1 MKAEDIKAL
10 ANTLN
15 IGLPIIVAFC
25 VFAWCVT
32 HIDKLLV
39 FVSYIQKAFSF
50 CSSKARKGAISN
62 SIRGKILHSSRKMR
76 SFSNGIL
83 AGDLKIEWVK
93 EEDAETFIKNNQVI
107 IRMSQN
113 SNPHKNYVTA
123 VKTFVGNGLLPRSTK
138 YIDTSILNASKA
150 AVGRMLV
157 MNGDPDAID
166 YYDDTVLEPIFTSD
180 SEAAERYE
188 ELKTIDKNGMFINI
202 LLNEYAKATKKIY
215 PETPDP
221 LLVAES
227 KELLNYLHRIA
238 LGIVDNVTELQF
250 NREYFK
256 IHIFLTAKTITYQ
269 KSGIKPYLKHIRNSI
284 SDGIETIYIFG
295 LGRKMEV
302 AKEIAN
308 ELSQT
313 DFRIDSILTH
323 NYRHRSLDGRSVRGV
338 CYEVVI
344 FNEGVN
350 LEENELRF

>member
-1 MKAEDIKAL
+1 MKVEDIKAL
-10 ANTLN
+10 AGALN
-15 IGLPIIVAFC
+15 IGVPLIVGAI
-25 VFAWCVT
+25 VFAWCIT

-39 FVSYIQKAFSF
+39 FISYIQKAFSF

-76 SFSNGIL
+76 SFNNGII

-93 EEDAETFIKNNQVI
+93 EEDEETFIKNNQVI
-107 IRMSQN
+107 IRMSQK

-138 YIDTSILNASKA
+138 YIDSSILNASKI

-166 YYDDTVLEPIFTSD
+166 YYDGTVLEPVFASD
-180 SEAAERYE
+180 NEAAERYE

-215 PETPDP
+215 PEPPDP

-238 LGIVDNVTELQF
+238 LHVVDDVDELKF

-256 IHIFLTAKTITYQ
+256 IHILLTAKTSTYQ
-269 KSGIKPYLKHIRNSI
+269 RSGIKPYLKHIRNSI

-295 LGRKMEV
+295 LGSKMEV
-302 AKEIAN
+302 AREIAN

-323 NYRHRSLDGRSVRGV
+323 NYRHISLDGRSVRGV

-344 FNEGVN
+344 FNEGID
-350 LEENELRF
+350 LEATELR